1 MKFYMFDYIEQI
13 LNEVDPALM
22 KGASVTPA
30 GPTLFKVN
38 DDAVK
43 LSIDV
48 ADQFQRSVAQL
59 LFFSKRARPDM
70 QTAVA
75 FLCTRVLSPDVDDL
89 KRHLR
94 ATIFLPLCLGWDG
107 TGHIYWSVD
116 ASFGVHPDMK
126 SHTGGVMYLGTGA
139 VISMSTKQKLNT
151 TSSTEAELV
160 WGKRQPRI

>member
-1 MKFYMFDYIEQI
+1 
-13 LNEVDPALM
+13 M

-43 LSIDV
+43 LSMDV
-48 ADQFQRSVAQL
+48 AYQFHRSVAQL
-59 LFFSKRARPDM
+59 LFLSKRARPDM

-75 FLCTRVLSPDVDDL
+75 FLCTRLQSPDMDDL
-89 KRHLR
+89 KKLGRVMRDLSENV
-94 ATIFLPLCLGWDG
+94 FLPLCLVWDG

-126 SHTGGVMYLGTGA
+126 SHTGGVMSLGTGA
-139 VISMSTKQKLNT
+139 VIAMSTKKN
-151 TSSTEAELV
+151 
-160 WGKRQPRI
+160 